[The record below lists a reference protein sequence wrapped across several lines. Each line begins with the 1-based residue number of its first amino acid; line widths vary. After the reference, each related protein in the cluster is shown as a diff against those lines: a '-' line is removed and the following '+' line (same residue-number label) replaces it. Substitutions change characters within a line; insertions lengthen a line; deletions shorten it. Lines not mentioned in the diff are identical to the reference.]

1 MGDIWFCEPESVIC
15 EAFIGFVGK
24 QAEGLEV
31 LEMWTGHCIYLWS
44 IHLKIR
50 LAMQK
55 LLCNDY
61 VINVIA
67 LRS

>member
-1 MGDIWFCEPESVIC
+1 MGDIWFYELESVIC

-24 QAEGLEV
+24 QAKGLEV

-67 LRS
+67 MRS